1 MYAAWWCNSYGV
13 ELATEGLRERFPAV
27 PLPGNTLG
35 QVVHTQCASVT
46 KQLIWQQSKGGDA
59 LRLGR

>member
-27 PLPGNTLG
+27 PLPGNNLG

-46 KQLIWQQSKGGDA
+46 KQLIW
-59 LRLGR
+59 